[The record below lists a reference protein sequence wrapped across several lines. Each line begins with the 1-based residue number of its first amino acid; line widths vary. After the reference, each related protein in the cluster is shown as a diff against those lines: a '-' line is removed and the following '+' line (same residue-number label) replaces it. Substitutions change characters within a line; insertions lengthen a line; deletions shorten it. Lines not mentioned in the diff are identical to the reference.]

1 MKGFTCWAGCNCFQC
16 SVIGRPEYHSHSS
29 CVSITA
35 LSLAHRDICRFSVC
49 LNIVTFLAV
58 SRWKTLLKYWAARLS
73 IFTSGTLD
81 LSLMQAISCNMFQLG
96 SLLHFFAVLL
106 APNLNWNIF
115 FKEKSLSTTY
125 QMFKS
130 MDADIKWHAIFEER
144 TFQVLFCNN
153 SLNQLTVCCF
163 CLVCT
168 ARGKAV
174 WGTSLMI

>member
-1 MKGFTCWAGCNCFQC
+1 MLSRLQLFSMQCHRKAWISQSFKLCFHHCLVPCTQRHLQILCLFEYCDIFSSFTLKNIIKILGC
-16 SVIGRPEYHSHSS
+16 SP
-29 CVSITA
+29 
-35 LSLAHRDICRFSVC
+35 
-49 LNIVTFLAV
+49 LNLYF
-58 SRWKTLLKYWAARLS
+58 WN
-73 IFTSGTLD
+73 
-81 LSLMQAISCNMFQLG
+81 LSLMQAISCNMFQLC